1 MIVNQRRFFYIF
13 TLLMLLF
20 FLQVGPVYGMGARE
34 DPLDEARQLIEERK
48 YNDAIAIISEVMK
61 ENPRRFDD
69 AEKLMSDI
77 RVARAEY
84 NRVYNHLI
92 EILDIQEGEELNEE
106 EAYAIIQKLEQLD
119 ADPNEASVA
128 AFAQARR
135 SIVFTVNN
143 QRFQGIMTEGDQL
156 LDEGRYMDAVELY
169 LSGFNLH
176 RDRFGEEDYGAGAET
191 RAEALAENI
200 RELIADYDETLAEL
214 RDLMTDFT
222 AEGTAA
228 DTSWEAL
235 KPMYTQLQLLWEELV
250 QRGTEIEQLRDSL
263 MDTNDADIPYL
274 STLSILT
281 RGRADSEK
289 PNGIAGAVERPLVL
303 ALQDVSEDMLT
314 MVEQLYLEAE
324 EEYNGNE
331 YASADEKFEAAI
343 NLIFDIRPFYSRWTS
358 LHNQR
363 IAFDMP
369 HKIGPSQRD
378 TQSDSLYL
386 QAMETA
392 AKEYNASIEISQR
405 LDELETAGDD
415 PAAIQEN
422 RDELLALID
431 TMAANQ
437 QVIDEQLEDIMVYA
451 EQGVATDQ
459 AGAVLTR
466 MRANFSSQFERAQ
479 LIEGAYLVSIAE
491 QRYEENV
498 STIETAE
505 AKVEDAVSFVVGVEE
520 TLPGADAPI
529 TVKYPQRSVQ
539 LIREALEDLQPA
551 REVIDAT
558 VSLLTDTKEYIRRQE
573 QVRLSRDRGLRLLQ
587 RIQDLTGKARTALS
601 TAEDL
606 NRNADLAFSEG
617 EIRLQQA
624 QDELRNDRFEA
635 AREKL
640 EQAGYSFSE
649 SLTFREDPEVRR
661 LIDERIPSIAED
673 IIFRQNEQIVTEVRN
688 LINEGRELFF
698 TEKFIE
704 AEQVLK
710 RAQSRW
716 RLTHTEDDP
725 EIELWLTR
733 VERALTATSGV
744 VIEEEDPL
752 YADMM
757 QVLNLAREEFQQGRR
772 LFEQGDQNDALSFF
786 RQAEQKIEYIKEPFP
801 NNQAAGV
808 LYLRILQYT
817 QPQDFESIFRER
829 FQAARSKLNSS
840 PEEAY
845 RELQVLQEIRSDFP
859 GLQDAIFQAEIATGI
874 RQPPP
879 DPQKLARARDLYSQ
893 AQRIVQQDIR
903 AQFPIAL
910 TYLNEAIKLDPD
922 YSDAIVLK
930 DRIQTGQG
938 GQVSVVLSSV
948 DQQKLRQAENLFIDG
963 RYFEA
968 RVLVEQLWQNP
979 ENRSN
984 PRLVELRRRIESQL

>member
-1 MIVNQRRFFYIF
+1 VIVYQRRFFYIF

-20 FLQVGPVYGMGARE
+20 FLQVGLVSGMGARE

-48 YNDAIAIISEVMK
+48 YNDAISIISKVMK

-69 AEKLMSDI
+69 AEKLMSEI

-92 EILDIQEGEELNEE
+92 EILDIREGEELDEE
-106 EAYAIIQKLEQLD
+106 EAYEIIQKLEQLD

-143 QRFQGIMTEGDQL
+143 QRFQGIMSEADQL
-156 LDEGRYMDAVELY
+156 LDEERYLEAVNTY

-176 RDRFGEEDYGAGAET
+176 RDRFEEEGYGAGVET
-191 RAEALAENI
+191 QAEALVENI
-200 RELIADYDETLAEL
+200 RELSGDFDEILAEL
-214 RDLMTDFT
+214 RDQLMEFS
-222 AEGTAA
+222 AEGSSA
-228 DTSWEAL
+228 DPSWEGL
-235 KPMYTQLQLLWEELV
+235 RSLYTQFQTLWEDFV
-250 QRGTEIEQLRDSL
+250 QRGTELEQLRDSI
-263 MDTNDADIPYL
+263 MDTEDADIPYL

-281 RGRADSEK
+281 KGRTDSEK
-289 PNGIAGAVERPLVL
+289 PNGIAGAVERSLVL
-303 ALQDVSEDMLT
+303 SLQYVSEDILT
-314 MVEQLYLEAE
+314 MVEQLYLDAEAD
-324 EEYNGNE
+324 YSGDE
-331 YASADEKFEAAI
+331 YASADEKFESSI

-363 IAFDMP
+363 IAFEIP
-369 HKIGPSQRD
+369 HKIGPTQRE

-392 AKEYNASIEISQR
+392 AREYRAAIEISQS
-405 LDELETAGDD
+405 LDELRSVGVDGET
-415 PAAIQEN
+415 IQEN
-422 RDELLALID
+422 RDDLLTLID
-431 TMAANQ
+431 SMAANEQ
-437 QVIDEQLEDIMVYA
+437 IIDDQIEDAQVYA
-451 EQGVATDQ
+451 DQGVVTDR
-459 AGAVLTR
+459 AVAVLTR
-466 MRANFSSQFERAQ
+466 MKTEFRTQFERAQ
-479 LIEGAYLVSIAE
+479 LIEGTYLVTIAE

-498 STIETAE
+498 GIIETAE
-505 AKVEDAVSFVVGVEE
+505 EKVENAVRFVAGVEV
-520 TLPGADAPI
+520 TLPGTDAPI

-539 LIREALEDLQPA
+539 LIREALEEIQPA

-558 VSLLTDTKEYIRRQE
+558 VSLLTDTKEYIRQQE
-573 QVRLSRDRGLRLLQ
+573 QVRLSRERGLSLLQ
-587 RIQDLTGKARTALS
+587 RIQEISGKARTTLV

-606 NRNADLAFSEG
+606 NRNADIALSEG

-624 QDELRNDRFEA
+624 QDELRSDSFEA
-635 AREKL
+635 ARERL

-649 SLTFREDPEVRR
+649 SLNFREDPEVRR

-673 IIFRQNEQIVTEVRN
+673 IIFRQNEQIVTEVRD

-704 AEQVLK
+704 AEQVLT
-710 RAQSRW
+710 RAQSKW

-744 VIEEEDPL
+744 IIEEEDPL
-752 YADMM
+752 YADMI

-772 LFEQGDQNDALSFF
+772 LYEDGNREAALPFF

-817 QPQDFESIFRER
+817 QPQDFESIFGER
-829 FQAARSKLNSS
+829 FQEARSKLNSS

-859 GLQDAIFQAEIATGI
+859 GLQDAIYQAEIATGI

-879 DPQKLARARDLYSQ
+879 DPEKLARARDLYSQ

-922 YSDAIVLK
+922 YTDAIVLK

-979 ENRSN
+979 DNRSN

>member
-1 MIVNQRRFFYIF
+1 MIVNQRRFLYIF
-13 TLLMLLF
+13 TCLLLLF
-20 FLQVGPVYGMGARE
+20 FLQVGLVFAMGARE
-34 DPLDEARQLIEERK
+34 DPLDEARQLIEERN
-48 YNDAIAIISEVMK
+48 YNDAISIISEVMK
-61 ENPRRFDD
+61 EDPRRFDD
-69 AEKLMSDI
+69 AESLMAEI

-84 NRVYNHLI
+84 NRVYNRLI

-156 LDEGRYMDAVELY
+156 LDEGRYLDAVDLY
-169 LSGFNLH
+169 LSGFSLH
-176 RDRFGEEDYGAGAET
+176 RDRFEEEEYGAGAEE
-191 RAEALAENI
+191 RADALKENI
-200 RELIADYDETLAEL
+200 RELSDDYNETIAAL
-214 RDLMTDFT
+214 RDQMAEFT
-222 AEGTAA
+222 AEGSSA
-228 DTSWEAL
+228 DPSWEGL
-235 KPMYTQLQLLWEELV
+235 RSLYTEFQTLWEELV
-250 QRGTEIEQLRDSL
+250 QRGTELEQLRDSI
-263 MDTNDADIPYL
+263 MDTDDADIPHL

-281 RGRADSEK
+281 KGRADSGK

-303 ALQDVSEDMLT
+303 SLNDVSENMLA
-314 MVEQLYLEAE
+314 MVEQQYLDAE
-324 EEYNGNE
+324 SDYSSDEYT
-331 YASADEKFEAAI
+331 SADEKFDAVI
-343 NLIFDIRPFYSRWTS
+343 NLIFDVRPFYSRWTS

-363 IAFDMP
+363 IVYDIS
-369 HKIGPSQRD
+369 HKIGPAQRD

-392 AKEYNASIEISQR
+392 AREYRASIKIKRS
-405 LDELETAGDD
+405 LDELKPAGDD
-415 PAAIQEN
+415 LAVIREK

-431 TMAANQ
+431 SMAANQ
-437 QVIDEQLEDIMVYA
+437 QVIDQQLEDVRINA
-451 EQGVATDQ
+451 DQGVATDR
-459 AGAVLTR
+459 AVAVLTR
-466 MRANFSSQFERAQ
+466 MRADFISQFERAQ

-491 QRYEENV
+491 QRYDENVSIIERAEENV
-498 STIETAE
+498 EAAE
-505 AKVEDAVSFVVGVEE
+505 RFVAGVEE
-520 TLPGADAPI
+520 TPAGADAPI

-539 LIREALEDLQPA
+539 LIRETLQEMQSV
-551 REVIDAT
+551 RQVIEET
-558 VSLLTDTKEYIRRQE
+558 VSLLTDTKEYIRQQE
-573 QVRLSRDRGLRLLQ
+573 QVSLSRDRGLGLLQ
-587 RIQDLTGKARTALS
+587 RIQSITGKAQTSLA
-601 TAEDL
+601 TAEGL
-606 NRNADLAFSEG
+606 NRNADLALSEG

-640 EQAGYSFSE
+640 EQAGYSLSE

-661 LIDERIPSIAED
+661 LIDERIPSIADD
-673 IIFRQNEQIVTEVRN
+673 IIFRQNEQIVTEVRD

-710 RAQSRW
+710 RAQSKW

-744 VIEEEDPL
+744 IIAEEDPL
-752 YADMM
+752 YADMI
-757 QVLNLAREEFQQGRR
+757 QVLNLANEEFQRGRR
-772 LFEQGDQNDALSFF
+772 LYEEGNRQGALPFF

-817 QPQDFESIFRER
+817 QPQDFDSIFRER
-829 FQAARSKLNSS
+829 FQEARSKLNSS

-859 GLQDAIFQAEIATGI
+859 GLQDAIFEAEIATGI

-922 YSDAIVLK
+922 YRDAIVLK

-968 RVLVEQLWQNP
+968 RVLVEQLWQNTD
-979 ENRSN
+979 NRSN
-984 PRLVELRRRIESQL
+984 PRLVELRRRIENQL